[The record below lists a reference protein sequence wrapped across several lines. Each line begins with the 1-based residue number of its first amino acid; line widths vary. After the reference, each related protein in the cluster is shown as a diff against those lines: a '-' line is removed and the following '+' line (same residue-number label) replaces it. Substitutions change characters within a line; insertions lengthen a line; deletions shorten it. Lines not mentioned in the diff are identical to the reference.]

1 MKEKS
6 ENTSDDPNEL
16 FSLTE
21 EMIISIKKDVIPR
34 IIDTYDINSR
44 EEYIKLNEESEID
57 NVDMLQVM
65 EGEFEADKILGIDK
79 KDYDDIEDYSYDRD
93 ELWMEKFEIE
103 ESQVKINLGIDWLEE
118 NSWQK
123 E

>member
-103 ESQVKINLGIDWLEE
+103 ESQV
-118 NSWQK
+118 
-123 E
+123 

>member
-1 MKEKS
+1 
-6 ENTSDDPNEL
+6 
-16 FSLTE
+16 
-21 EMIISIKKDVIPR
+21 
-34 IIDTYDINSR
+34 